1 MVAHSIPS
9 RVLLGSF
16 VLNFDSFVTSSFA
29 PSDWGLAMRAWL
41 FFSTIPLCLTF
52 TPSFRGHLPSEASG
66 ASGASGASASNDF
79 SGVLGRSLGSSCFV
93 ALGVFGLSHVRGR
106 RTAMRGLKDRVKKNF
121 SVKSA
126 MIRRLGKWRL
136 MKEFDMRKQIMED
149 PMMATRCGTT
159 QAGLIEDFNRAS
171 NHLKATLGLDD
182 QSAEICISKVATGLN
197 MQYLGKPN
205 IPSNEQMN
213 TVMDWLAENLEVG
226 KADGS
231 LKRVVEQY
239 PFVLGRTIDDLEESQ
254 NFCPEDI
261 DFKVAVSDDPAL
273 IDKTYNCQGICAS
286 QCVACWYNG

>member
-1 MVAHSIPS
+1 
-9 RVLLGSF
+9 
-16 VLNFDSFVTSSFA
+16 
-29 PSDWGLAMRAWL
+29 
-41 FFSTIPLCLTF
+41 
-52 TPSFRGHLPSEASG
+52 
-66 ASGASGASASNDF
+66 
-79 SGVLGRSLGSSCFV
+79 
-93 ALGVFGLSHVRGR
+93 
-106 RTAMRGLKDRVKKNF
+106 MRGLKDRVKKNF

-149 PMMATRCGTT
+149 PMMTTRCGTT

>member
-1 MVAHSIPS
+1 
-9 RVLLGSF
+9 
-16 VLNFDSFVTSSFA
+16 
-29 PSDWGLAMRAWL
+29 MRAWL
-41 FFSTIPLCLTF
+41 LFSTIPLCLAF

-66 ASGASGASASNDF
+66 ASGASGASASSDF
-79 SGVLGRSLGSSCFV
+79 SGGLGPSLGSGCLV
-93 ALGVFGLSHVRGR
+93 AFGIFGLSHVRGR
-106 RTAMRGLKDRVKKNF
+106 RTAMCGLKDRVKKNF

-159 QAGLIEDFNRAS
+159 QEGLIEDFNRAS

-213 TVMDWLAENLEVG
+213 TVMDWLSENLEVG

-261 DFKVAVSDDPAL
+261 DFKVAVADDPAL

>member
-1 MVAHSIPS
+1 
-9 RVLLGSF
+9 
-16 VLNFDSFVTSSFA
+16 
-29 PSDWGLAMRAWL
+29 
-41 FFSTIPLCLTF
+41 
-52 TPSFRGHLPSEASG
+52 
-66 ASGASGASASNDF
+66 
-79 SGVLGRSLGSSCFV
+79 
-93 ALGVFGLSHVRGR
+93 
-106 RTAMRGLKDRVKKNF
+106 
-121 SVKSA
+121 
-126 MIRRLGKWRL
+126 
-136 MKEFDMRKQIMED
+136 MED
-149 PMMATRCGTT
+149 PMMATRGGTT

-226 KADGS
+226 MADGS

-261 DFKVAVSDDPAL
+261 
-273 IDKTYNCQGICAS
+273 
-286 QCVACWYNG
+286 